1 MAASRN
7 PRMTRAFKADQ
18 MRIGFV
24 RTREIRNAT
33 NISPKAAYPI

>member
-7 PRMTRAFKADQ
+7 PTMTRAFQADQ
-18 MRIGFV
+18 RRMGFV
-24 RTREIRNAT
+24 RTREIRNTT